1 MERSVYR
8 QLKLLARRRRAP
20 LALVQRA
27 RIVLGARDGRRT
39 VDIAR
44 EVGVD
49 ERTVRAWKSRFE
61 KNPTIEGLLDGSRSG
76 RPPELPVWV
85 RCKLVQLACERPLDA
100 PFREVWTHQALADE
114 LWVQTGYRVSSSEV
128 ARTLRFGELRPH
140 RVRQWLHSP
149 DPDFDAKASALCE
162 LYLAPPAGALVV
174 CVDEKPMQALERRYP
189 TRVGRGGVVRYEYE
203 YIRHGV
209 AALLG
214 AFDTA
219 TGEVFGRVVPRRTG
233 EALVEF
239 MDELARR
246 HPKRA
251 IYVVWDNLNIHYD
264 GKDARWRRL
273 NRRHRGRF
281 RFVYTPIHASWMNQI
296 EIWFSILQ
304 RRVLRYGS
312 FASTDELKQAV
323 EGFIDHWNAHERH
336 PFRWTWRAEAS
347 QNRQREAV

>member
-1 MERSVYR
+1 MARSVYAK
-8 QLKLLARRRRAP
+8 LKLLARRRRAP

-27 RIVLGARDGRRT
+27 RIVLGARDGHRT

-44 EVGVD
+44 DVGVD
-49 ERTVRAWKSRFE
+49 ERTVRTWKSRFE
-61 KNPTIEGLLDGSRSG
+61 KNPTVEGLLDAPRSG
-76 RPPELPVWV
+76 RPAELPVWV
-85 RCKLVQLACERPLDA
+85 RCKLVQLACERPLNA
-100 PFREVWTHQALADE
+100 PFREIWTHQSLADE
-114 LWVQTGYRVSSSEV
+114 LEAQTGLRVSSSEV
-128 ARTLRFGELRPH
+128 GRTLRSHELRPH

-149 DPDFDAKASALCE
+149 DPDFDAKAKALCE
-162 LYLAPPAGALVV
+162 LYLAPPPGAMVV
-174 CVDEKPMQALERRYP
+174 CVDEKPMQALERRYV
-189 TRVGRGGVVRYEYE
+189 TRTGPHGVVRYEYE

-264 GKDARWRRL
+264 GKDDRWRKL
-273 NRRHRGRF
+273 NSRHRERL

-312 FASTDELKQAV
+312 FASTDELKHTV
-323 EGFIDHWNAHERH
+323 EGFIDHWNEHERH
-336 PFRWTWRAEAS
+336 PFRWTWRADS
-347 QNRQREAV
+347 SHSPRQAA